1 MSDTPVIKGR
11 KTIDFHVFDIKG
23 VILQL
28 GPAGLCKQTCK
39 RRIKKK
45 KISYKSCK
53 CKYDFKIERKALR

>member
-45 KISYKSCK
+45 NQLQ
-53 CKYDFKIERKALR
+53 DL